1 MRYNCCCTP
10 LLVLISV
17 VLFKA
22 LNFNS
27 VICTENT
34 DLKKITEK
42 KNGISADVCQWRL
55 FYQFSLMST
64 SRVKL
69 LPPEKPKSF
78 IGGENKKDL
87 FKSCFRGIRELL
99 KKQWISYEGMRHYRN
114 SDLKENL
121 IRIGK
126 EKLISA
132 PKTKEQGKSIFEDV
146 KYFCI
151 YVTNRYFEL
160 IKESNNTVE
169 LLNVLCSK
177 PARKMT
183 RLMLPI
189 DVRFRGENILSELE
203 EKDQK
208 RIEEE
213 EKSRED
219 LEKQKRG
226 ELVPKEGIIPIHETL
241 ERHSKNNPL
250 LEISQYI
257 ENKSFYENWMDGDNI
272 FANKIKNFPNSKEIM
287 LHRAM
292 FGVTEGRKSRN
303 YKNNDA
309 YISQSNS
316 GFKSDFNFT
325 LPENWEEI
333 QNKTLGIMHHAK
345 SENSVF
351 DREYKVPKQKV
362 TIDSNIDYI
371 KNNESHSKDQYDIL
385 KSEEKEL
392 GIGLLK
398 DEKKV
403 ESLTKSSR
411 PRGSTLYYKGSRDP
425 YIMNS
430 EGRSEKIPFSSKD
443 DILRGNYERHFYKL
457 GPGGELNVRNPDL
470 LVPLDEVYDIP
481 HIFRRDHS
489 DLNTT
494 ESLEI
499 PQKIPRGPLGFDQF
513 GLLNIPSRERTK
525 KEIEHRIYSTKNKL
539 IDDGNKLMEPL
550 NVEYPSNSRVLYV
563 NLPGLREYIHGYDL
577 NPELGG
583 LEMELKEYNKNN
595 ELNKILKD
603 FLKSIEAKKK
613 KNRFSHLKSGQIKR
627 KFDKRSNIFYD
638 TRITKGNDLKL
649 STIGF
654 APLKNTDMENNFVT
668 RKRMVNFDEQ
678 DDDENGNG
686 EEYDYQLSEL
696 KPTFENGTISIN
708 ANSRVSGIFDTSSMG
723 FKKCVDEDNFTEDD
737 DEECEDKND
746 VTECRRTVRFQ
757 VPESENRIRKRYTS
771 PPPEPVSEESE
782 NDD

>member
-1 MRYNCCCTP
+1 MRYNGCCAP

-22 LNFNS
+22 LNFDS
-27 VICTENT
+27 VICTENA
-34 DLKKITEK
+34 DLRKITK
-42 KNGISADVCQWRL
+42 KESGVSADVCQWRL

-69 LPPEKPKSF
+69 LPLEKPKSF

-99 KKQWISYEGMRHYRN
+99 KKQWNSYEGMRHYRN

-151 YVTNRYFEL
+151 YVTSRYFEL
-160 IKESNNTVE
+160 VKESNNTVE

-177 PARKMT
+177 PTRKMT

-203 EKDQK
+203 EKDQR

-226 ELVPKEGIIPIHETL
+226 ELVPKEGVIPIHETL
-241 ERHSKNNPL
+241 ERHSKSNPL

-257 ENKSFYENWMDGDNI
+257 ENKSFYENWMDRDKI
-272 FANKIKNFPNSKEIM
+272 FANKVKNFPNSKEIM

-292 FGVTEGRKSRN
+292 FGVTEGGKSRN
-303 YKNNDA
+303 YKSNDA

-316 GFKSDFNFT
+316 GAKSDFNFT

-333 QNKTLGIMHHAK
+333 QNKTLDIMHHSK
-345 SENSVF
+345 SENRVF
-351 DREYKVPKQKV
+351 DHKYKIPQQKA
-362 TIDSNIDYI
+362 TIDRNNDYI
-371 KNNESHSKDQYDIL
+371 KNNEPHSKDQYDIL

-403 ESLTKSSR
+403 ESLTRPSI

-430 EGRSEKIPFSSKD
+430 EGRGVNIPFSSKD
-443 DILRGNYERHFYKL
+443 DDLRKNYEKHFYKL

-481 HIFRRDHS
+481 SIFRRSHS

-499 PQKIPRGPLGFDQF
+499 PQRMPRGPLGFDQF

-525 KEIEHRIYSTKNKL
+525 KEIEYRIYSTKNKF
-539 IDDGNKLMEPL
+539 IDDGNKLMKPL

-563 NLPGLREYIHGYDL
+563 NLPGLREYISGYDL
-577 NPELGG
+577 NPELGR
-583 LEMELKEYNKNN
+583 LEMEVKEYNENN
-595 ELNKILKD
+595 ELNKILRD
-603 FLKSIEAKKK
+603 FLKSIEAKKR
-613 KNRFSHLKSGQIKR
+613 NRFGYIKSGQIKR
-627 KFDKRSNIFYD
+627 KIDRRANSFYD
-638 TRITKGNDLKL
+638 NRIPKSSDLKV

-654 APLKNTDMENNFVT
+654 APLKNTDTGSNFVT
-668 RKRMVNFDEQ
+668 RKIMVNFEEQ
-678 DDDENGNG
+678 DEDESGISG
-686 EEYDYQLSEL
+686 EYEHQLSEL
-696 KPTFENGTISIN
+696 KPKFEKGTISGKTT
-708 ANSRVSGIFDTSSMG
+708 SHVSGVSDFGSTG
-723 FKKCVDEDNFTEDD
+723 FKKCVDEDNVAENDHEESEDQSNATEG
-737 DEECEDKND
+737 
-746 VTECRRTVRFQ
+746 RRTVRFQ
-757 VPESENRIRKRYTS
+757 VPENEKKQTKRYVS